1 MKGSYRGPDRLE
13 VKGTN
18 VIADEYR
25 TAWKLKGRM
34 SLLMSIVLS
43 IPFNSLSIPF
53 VSLLKIFHFSL
64 LVFKHTI
71 VHDCGS
77 RACDDLTQILD
88 GREVEGERLD
98 HIHLLQFAEALGGL
112 CFE

>member
-13 VKGTN
+13 VKGT
-18 VIADEYR
+18 
-25 TAWKLKGRM
+25 

-64 LVFKHTI
+64 LYPVHTI
-71 VHDCGS
+71 VHHSGA
-77 RACDDLTQILD
+77 RAGDDLTERLV
-88 GREVEGERLD
+88 GGEVEDE
-98 HIHLLQFAEALGGL
+98 
-112 CFE
+112 